1 MTSYFKTID
10 LSSFWDDSDYYK
22 ENCTEPVPT
31 PELIQSIEEELGYK
45 LPTSYMELM
54 KSRNGGAPKNTA
66 FPTTEATS
74 WAEDHIAIS
83 SISSIG
89 RDKMYSLCGELGS
102 QFMIDEWGYPAIGIV
117 ICGCPSAGHDVVML
131 DYRNCGSQGEPE
143 VIHVDQEDDYKITFL
158 ATNFEEF
165 ILGLKNDDEFEL
177 E

>member
-1 MTSYFKTID
+1 MNTYFDTLD
-10 LSSFWDDSDYYK
+10 FSTFWDESDYYRK
-22 ENCTEPVPT
+22 NCTEPSPS

-45 LPTSYMELM
+45 LPASYIELM
-54 KSRNGGAPKNTA
+54 KSRNGGAPKNTV
-66 FPTTEATS
+66 FPTSEATS

-89 RDKMYSLCGELGS
+89 RDKIYSLCGDLGS

-117 ICGCPSAGHDVVML
+117 ICDCPSAGHDVVML
-131 DYRNCGSQGEPE
+131 DYRHCGPQGEPE

-158 ATNFEEF
+158 AKNFEEF

>member
-1 MTSYFKTID
+1 MNIYFDTLD
-10 LSSFWDDSDYYK
+10 FSTFWDESDYYRK
-22 ENCTEPVPT
+22 NCTEPSPS

-45 LPTSYMELM
+45 LPASYIELM
-54 KSRNGGAPKNTA
+54 KFYNGGAPKKTS
-66 FPTTEATS
+66 FPTSEATS

-89 RDKMYSLCGELGS
+89 RNKIYSLCGDLGS
-102 QFMIDEWGYPAIGIV
+102 QFMIDEWGYPAIGII
-117 ICGCPSAGHDVVML
+117 ICDCPSAGHDVVML
-131 DYRNCGSQGEPE
+131 DYRHCGPQGEPE

-158 ATNFEEF
+158 AKNFEEF

>member
-1 MTSYFKTID
+1 MNTYFDILDFST
-10 LSSFWDDSDYYK
+10 FWDESDYYRK
-22 ENCTEPVPT
+22 NCTEPSPS

-45 LPTSYMELM
+45 LPASYIELM

-66 FPTTEATS
+66 FPTSEATS

-89 RDKMYSLCGELGS
+89 RDKIYSLCGDLGS

-117 ICGCPSAGHDVVML
+117 ICDCPSAGHDVVML
-131 DYRNCGSQGEPE
+131 DYLHCGPQGEPE

-158 ATNFEEF
+158 AKNFEEF